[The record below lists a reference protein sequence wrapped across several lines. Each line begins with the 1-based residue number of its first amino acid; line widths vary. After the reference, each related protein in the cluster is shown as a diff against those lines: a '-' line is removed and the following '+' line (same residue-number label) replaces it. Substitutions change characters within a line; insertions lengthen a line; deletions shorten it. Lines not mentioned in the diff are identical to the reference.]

1 VRGFANLRNTDLGF
15 ATDNRLI
22 FDVTFQGARYPNG
35 AAVHTARTDLMNAV
49 RALPSVTHVGT
60 ASAFPMRGTLEGS
73 LILQFR
79 GEAPDPNRA
88 QGARRRFVSPGF
100 FAAMGRSIVQGRDF
114 GPEDIPGSP
123 ATAIVNRTFVN
134 RYLAGKDPLGVQ
146 FAAGYPNPDP
156 NNMFTIVGVADD
168 IRQESVDREA
178 QPAFYTSLTQAPIRR
193 LTMIVASSQSDPA
206 PLMAAIRDTVRRA
219 DPEIAVEFELVKDIV
234 GATISR
240 PQLGMTLMLNFGGIA
255 VVLAAIGIYGVIAYS
270 VSQRRDEIATRLALG
285 ASPGGVF
292 RLVMKQGVLLSVLGT
307 LIGLATAF
315 LAGQIVSSRVYAIRA
330 SDPVMLAAAIVI
342 VAGIAVL
349 ATMLPA
355 WRAARLSPARA
366 LHPE

>member
-1 VRGFANLRNTDLGF
+1 
-15 ATDNRLI
+15 
-22 FDVTFQGARYPNG
+22 
-35 AAVHTARTDLMNAV
+35 
-49 RALPSVTHVGT
+49 
-60 ASAFPMRGTLEGS
+60 
-73 LILQFR
+73 
-79 GEAPDPNRA
+79 
-88 QGARRRFVSPGF
+88 
-100 FAAMGRSIVQGRDF
+100 
-114 GPEDIPGSP
+114 
-123 ATAIVNRTFVN
+123 
-134 RYLAGKDPLGVQ
+134 
-146 FAAGYPNPDP
+146 
-156 NNMFTIVGVADD
+156 
-168 IRQESVDREA
+168 
-178 QPAFYTSLTQAPIRR
+178 
-193 LTMIVASSQSDPA
+193 
-206 PLMAAIRDTVRRA
+206 VRRA